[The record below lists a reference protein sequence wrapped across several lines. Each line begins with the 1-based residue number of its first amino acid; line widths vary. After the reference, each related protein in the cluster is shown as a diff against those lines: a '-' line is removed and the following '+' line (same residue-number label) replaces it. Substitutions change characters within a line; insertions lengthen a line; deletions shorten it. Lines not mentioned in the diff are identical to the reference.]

1 MNRSCKLGLHHLW
14 RGDNSTHN
22 TYKKCHDCKSSRF
35 ATSNKKHAKMYSLQT
50 KLNVSFIV
58 RWETVVFVVGRVY
71 SFSTSLQKS

>member
-1 MNRSCKLGLHHLW
+1 MTAKAVVLQLVI
-14 RGDNSTHN
+14 
-22 TYKKCHDCKSSRF
+22 
-35 ATSNKKHAKMYSLQT
+35 KKHAKMYSLQT